1 MDLFWTRV
9 RLPPSPPSIYHV
21 DYNVEYFQFE
31 IGDIVRERHWITVE
45 PGRPMYGIVA
55 AVERNG
61 YADLEWIDTGD
72 DRLTILWFRHRQ
84 TENLPSCFIELVS
97 MVNKLFLED
106 RE

>member
-1 MDLFWTRV
+1 M
-9 RLPPSPPSIYHV
+9 

-84 TENLPSCFIELVS
+84 TENLPSCFIAVPSFSSVPILPS
-97 MVNKLFLED
+97 LSKSKNNIMVNKLFLED